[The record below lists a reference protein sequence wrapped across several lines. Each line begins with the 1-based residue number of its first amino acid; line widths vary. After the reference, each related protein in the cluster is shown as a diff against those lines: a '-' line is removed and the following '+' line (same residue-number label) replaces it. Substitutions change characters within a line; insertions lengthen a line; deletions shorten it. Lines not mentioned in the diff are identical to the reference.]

1 MFNKLIKL
9 SINTDTAKALLKA
22 KGYDLPN
29 DISDTSLLV
38 LIMLQLADYGV
49 SYDIISNND

>member
-9 SINTDTAKALLKA
+9 SINTDTAKTLLKA
-22 KGYDLPN
+22 EGYDLPN
-29 DISDTSLLV
+29 DISDTSLLA

-49 SYDIISNND
+49 SYNIISDND